1 MVSLQQWAVTW
12 GILIQYFIQY
22 GASFTGGGPDNIHQG
37 TSAFRIPWAVQI
49 VPAAVLFMG
58 MFFLPYT
65 PRWLAAQDR
74 WEEAIRVLAN
84 LHGHGDIGH
93 PNVLAQYR
101 EIEEMLRFER
111 EASLNTMRA
120 LTQPRMLN
128 RVVLGMSI
136 QMWSQLVG
144 MNMMVSN
151 ISKHFTAWRELT
163 IFKIDVLHSVS
174 SLLPF
179 PHPPPTIPH
188 LTPHPHSYLMQS
200 AGIGDPLLTA
210 SIQYI
215 LNVALTVPALL
226 FLDTWGRRPSL
237 LFGALGQGICLF
249 LVGGLE
255 AYYGMPNPHTDPNT
269 AAISWVLLDHPS
281 VSRAVIA
288 LSYLFVSIFAIT
300 WGPTSWVYASEIF
313 PSGIRAKAVS
323 LSTASNWMWNTAIGF
338 AVPPLLWSIN
348 WKMYMIFGAFN
359 MLAFVHVFFAAPETK
374 GKTLEEMDDV
384 FDVRRPAWERRQSGS
399 RLDELQ
405 REIEAGEVKVVA
417 PVVTEVAADR

>member
-1 MVSLQQWAVTW
+1 
-12 GILIQYFIQY
+12 
-22 GASFTGGGPDNIHQG
+22 
-37 TSAFRIPWAVQI
+37 
-49 VPAAVLFMG
+49 
-58 MFFLPYT
+58 
-65 PRWLAAQDR
+65 
-74 WEEAIRVLAN
+74 
-84 LHGHGDIGH
+84 
-93 PNVLAQYR
+93 
-101 EIEEMLRFER
+101 
-111 EASLNTMRA
+111 
-120 LTQPRMLN
+120 
-128 RVVLGMSI
+128 
-136 QMWSQLVG
+136 
-144 MNMMVSN
+144 
-151 ISKHFTAWRELT
+151 
-163 IFKIDVLHSVS
+163 
-174 SLLPF
+174 
-179 PHPPPTIPH
+179 
-188 LTPHPHSYLMQS
+188 MQS

-215 LNVALTVPALL
+215 LNVALTLPAIL

-237 LFGALGQGICLF
+237 LLGALGQGTCLF

-255 AYYGMPNPHTDPNT
+255 AYYGVPNPHTDPNT
-269 AAISWVLLDHPS
+269 DAISWVLLDHPS

-323 LSTASNWMWNTAIGF
+323 LTTASNWMWNTAIGF

-417 PVVTEVAADR
+417 PVVTEVAGDR